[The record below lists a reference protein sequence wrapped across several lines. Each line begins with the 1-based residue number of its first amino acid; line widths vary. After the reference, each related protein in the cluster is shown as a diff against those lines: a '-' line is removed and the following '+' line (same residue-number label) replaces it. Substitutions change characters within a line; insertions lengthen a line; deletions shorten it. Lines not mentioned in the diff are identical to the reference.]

1 MPGPAFLTGDRL
13 TLRTV
18 TPDDCKFIAEQWN
31 SPQIRRYTSQHDPQ
45 SAADVREM
53 VTESDDGFV
62 GFLPCAAG
70 ADRREGPANERAG
83 SERRAAPRGSHGGSR
98 ESGTTRERED
108 PVGYAWAFN
117 VNDVS
122 GHGEIG
128 YWIVDEERGQGH
140 ATETVDLLAEWAFH
154 DRQLH
159 RLQARVFAGNEA
171 SMRVLEKAGFEREG
185 TLREAYRVEG
195 EFVDA
200 ALFGLLARE
209 WK

>member
-1 MPGPAFLTGDRL
+1 MPGPAFLAGDRL

-18 TPDDCKFIAEQWN
+18 TPDDCEFIASQWN

-45 SAADVREM
+45 SVADVREM
-53 VTESDDGFV
+53 VEESDDSFV
-62 GFLPCAAG
+62 DFLPCR
-70 ADRREGPANERAG
+70 D
-83 SERRAAPRGSHGGSR
+83 
-98 ESGTTRERED
+98 ED
-108 PVGYAWAFN
+108 PIGYAWAFN

-128 YWIVDEERGQGH
+128 YWIVESERGQGY
-140 ATETVDLLAEWAFH
+140 ATEAVDLLAEWAFH

-159 RLQARVFAGNEA
+159 RIQARVFAGNEA

-185 TLREAYRVEG
+185 TMREAYRVEG

-209 WK
+209 WE